1 MSSATRYSWLL
12 CSRLRASRDW
22 ELVLIDRLPAAERH
36 SFGQGFSSDVYG
48 ILRPLSND
56 RPIKAVGPDTALL
69 FITLQE
75 AMPLPAYVKAGFGD
89 ESDSA
94 IAQLVGDGIFEVEIQ
109 GEWMSGPRAL
119 DAAINPGVDIPVPT
133 AETAR
138 AKSRL
143 ALMMAAALPS
153 PEPDT
158 LFSFLYRYGTTPVMA
173 ERMREWR
180 NAGAIFD
187 SLGLDQF
194 ESRPVLSTNSAWW
207 TFPGS
212 LQQLERFSPK
222 LYVGVAGRA
231 LKEALRRMASVPR
244 KTGRA
249 LPPFKIGA
257 SLHGLHRPDRLVLYP
272 TTVEEA
278 RHLAL
283 HLNQEL
289 AGLPPDPVPF
299 TAEFAGGRHVSWGA
313 DPSRERPV
321 WWDDEESWRGSLLR
335 TLSVALSDAL
345 RAGVQRPWTFAE
357 ERARLAGI
365 DPDTWAA
372 TYTGWEM

>member
-1 MSSATRYSWLL
+1 MKGCVRQRQPTCPVWSGPCKLRSTSYALRTRLAETNRRSSSRKQILMSSATRYSWLL

-158 LFSFLYRYGTTPVMA
+158 LFSFLYRY
-173 ERMREWR
+173 
-180 NAGAIFD
+180 
-187 SLGLDQF
+187 
-194 ESRPVLSTNSAWW
+194 
-207 TFPGS
+207 
-212 LQQLERFSPK
+212 
-222 LYVGVAGRA
+222 
-231 LKEALRRMASVPR
+231 
-244 KTGRA
+244 
-249 LPPFKIGA
+249 
-257 SLHGLHRPDRLVLYP
+257 
-272 TTVEEA
+272 
-278 RHLAL
+278 
-283 HLNQEL
+283 
-289 AGLPPDPVPF
+289 
-299 TAEFAGGRHVSWGA
+299 
-313 DPSRERPV
+313 
-321 WWDDEESWRGSLLR
+321 
-335 TLSVALSDAL
+335 
-345 RAGVQRPWTFAE
+345 
-357 ERARLAGI
+357 
-365 DPDTWAA
+365 
-372 TYTGWEM
+372 